1 MAYFP
6 RHPSQRRQVPVILSH
21 VDYTQFMVHRRVPG
35 PHTSTLSQPRSGDR
49 NFSCRDPSMIHT
61 AGAVRT
67 MYLLKRSFKP
77 QYSGGQELIGK
88 VSFMRNTPTVGA
100 ANHITERSAPATS

>member
-1 MAYFP
+1 MLNSLK
-6 RHPSQRRQVPVILSH
+6 RE
-21 VDYTQFMVHRRVPG
+21 THRKQEQEREYYRETKEYNSIQSG
-35 PHTSTLSQPRSGDR
+35 YRATSTLSQPRSGDR
-49 NFSCRDPSMIHT
+49 NFSCHDPSMIHT